1 MRYENN
7 IAKEP
12 HFPLKII
19 EQDDAPL
26 ACSGT
31 VFEGIGKAEQ

>member
-1 MRYENN
+1 MRYGNN
-7 IAKEP
+7 IAKE
-12 HFPLKII
+12 HYFLKICI

-31 VFEGIGKAEQ
+31 VFEGIGKTEQ